1 MFPRPTIF
9 LLYVYRSRQVVRIS
23 SRTSKL
29 HLKLNSSWILS
40 GMAIRLGSSL
50 GLDSCSRECTSGPA
64 RQEVLSRIWWAHF
77 SLERLVVTMTGY
89 PSAAVDRIDLVP
101 LPLALAS
108 EDIDEGVIEAHFGS
122 NLAVAGRL
130 ASNRVSISSGGTPDS
145 SHGADHNFLAT
156 HLEPANSGSYL
167 KKIVQLGKITQDAVN
182 MYAASSVGQTWQ
194 VVEDVIVRLTDELES
209 WTTSLP
215 DGFNFLKFGTFV
227 QRQYGRE
234 RNTLDLLYHGT
245 IILITRPCLCRL
257 DRRSGPRA
265 TGPNEF
271 NQRSALTCVE
281 SAKAVARLLP
291 ESLRPE
297 LALLYELGPWWTM
310 VQIVMQSLVILLLEI
325 SFDAVQLPHDRRET
339 IVLLKKLVRWLRAM
353 NVTSDIAKH
362 AYLLVMDLLRTL
374 VVTVKMVRTLSCY
387 VTLCPLRPITLCY
400 GYIMLSYYLTISL
413 EHRRPTSRGRPSQCC
428 GRRSS

>member
-1 MFPRPTIF
+1 M
-9 LLYVYRSRQVVRIS
+9 
-23 SRTSKL
+23 
-29 HLKLNSSWILS
+29 LNSSWILS

-50 GLDSCSRECTSGPA
+50 GLDSCNRGPTSGAA

-77 SLERLVVTMTGY
+77 SLERLVATMTGY
-89 PSAAVDRIDLVP
+89 PSIAVDKIDPVP
-101 LPLALAS
+101 LPLALSS
-108 EDIDEGVIEAHFGS
+108 EDIDESVIETHFGS
-122 NLAVAGRL
+122 NLAMAGRL
-130 ASNRVSISSGGTPDS
+130 ASHRISTVSGETPDL
-145 SHGADHNFLAT
+145 SHRADHNSLAT

-167 KKIVQLGKITQDAVN
+167 KKIVQLGKITQDAVS
-182 MYAASSVGQTWQ
+182 MYAAIPTWQ
-194 VVEDVIVRLTDELES
+194 IVQEAIFRLTGELES

-215 DGFNFLKFGTFV
+215 NEFNFLKFGTFV
-227 QRQYGRE
+227 QHQYKRE

-257 DRRSGPRA
+257 DRRSGTRA

-291 ESLRPE
+291 ESLTSE

-325 SFDAVQLPHDRRET
+325 SCEAIQLPHNRRET

-353 NVTSDIAKH
+353 NVTSDMAKH
-362 AYLLVMDLLRTL
+362 AYILVMNLLRTL
-374 VVTVKMVRTLSCY
+374 VVTVKMVRTLNCSPI
-387 VTLCPLRPITLCY
+387 LPLYKPITLRY
-400 GYIMLSYYLTISL
+400 GYVMLSII
-413 EHRRPTSRGRPSQCC
+413 
-428 GRRSS
+428 

>member
-1 MFPRPTIF
+1 
-9 LLYVYRSRQVVRIS
+9 
-23 SRTSKL
+23 
-29 HLKLNSSWILS
+29 
-40 GMAIRLGSSL
+40 MAIRLGSSL
-50 GLDSCSRECTSGPA
+50 GLDSCNRDRTSGPA

-77 SLERLVVTMTGY
+77 SLERLVVNMTGY
-89 PSAAVDRIDLVP
+89 PSAVVGRIDAVP

-108 EDIDEGVIEAHFGS
+108 EDIDEGIIETHFGS
-122 NLAVAGRL
+122 NFAVAGRL
-130 ASNRVSISSGGTPDS
+130 ASNRVSIVSGGTPDS
-145 SHGADHNFLAT
+145 FHRVDHDSLAS

-167 KKIVQLGKITQDAVN
+167 KKTVQLGKITQDAVS

-194 VVEDVIVRLTDELES
+194 IVEEAIVRLTDELES
-209 WTTSLP
+209 WTASLP

-234 RNTLDLLYHGT
+234 RNTLDLLYHAT

-257 DRRSGPRA
+257 DRRSGLRA

-281 SAKAVARLLP
+281 SAKAIARLLP
-291 ESLRPE
+291 ESSGTE
-297 LALLYELGPWWTM
+297 LALLYELGPWWSM

-353 NVTSDIAKH
+353 NATSDMAKH
-362 AYLLVMDLLRTL
+362 AYLLVMDLLRTF
-374 VVTVKMVRTLSCY
+374 VGTVKMVRTLSCY
-387 VTLCPLRPITLCY
+387 VTLYPPRPITLRY
-400 GYIMLSYYLTISL
+400 GYIMLSII
-413 EHRRPTSRGRPSQCC
+413 
-428 GRRSS
+428 